1 MSKIACHLSALW
13 IDLNPCLSTNM
24 AFGVASRQIEVA
36 AVPILQGLM
45 DGALSAFD
53 FRPDETQ
60 TYLLLS
66 NTVWYYR

>member
-1 MSKIACHLSALW
+1 
-13 IDLNPCLSTNM
+13 M